1 MARISVRPGSN
12 HPSILTNGEQKLI
25 DMVSKVLV
33 ALVCV
38 LLITGAGVA
47 AVPRVYMQAA
57 RVSPQARWASLR
69 RKPSGQLQLSPRSVV
84 VLCGP
89 ANGARRRRKPAKEKI
104 VIHRHSAERGSE
116 IRRRGAPRRRHRRT
130 RRAAH
135 GVVVSLRVAADG
147 RQRIHLPSSFS
158 SPSDSPTP
166 SARST
171 SNQQG
176 HR

>member
-1 MARISVRPGSN
+1 MKSDHSFEVHGGVRWHLEN
-12 HPSILTNGEQKLI
+12 LLRF
-25 DMVSKVLV
+25 VLV
-33 ALVCV
+33 RHRQ
-38 LLITGAGVA
+38 GGVD
-47 AVPRVYMQAA
+47 MQAA

-69 RKPSGQLQLSPRSVV
+69 RKPSGQLQLSPRSIVL
-84 VLCGP
+84 LCGP
-89 ANGARRRRKPAKEKI
+89 ANGVRRRRKPAKEKI

-135 GVVVSLRVAADG
+135 GVVVSLRAAADG
-147 RQRIHLPSSFS
+147 RQRIHLPSSLS